1 MQEVTHREKEKKT
14 KYKDFLIN
22 SKLGNIRI

>member
-1 MQEVTHREKEKKT
+1 MQEVTHREKENKT